1 MYELN
6 SLVGE
11 NLEYASKI
19 LKEKGYNEIEVI
31 TNSKPDGE
39 CNQKLVCGVRKNG
52 NKITLIIGD
61 FVIKD

>member
-31 TNSKPDGE
+31 TN
-39 CNQKLVCGVRKNG
+39 
-52 NKITLIIGD
+52 
-61 FVIKD
+61 